1 MGEKNNI
8 NKKDKRKRNY
18 GYIQRFYCNECNS
31 MFQMNVDDLEKK
43 IQEYEKNQTEENFE
57 NEIKNKYL
65 KFYNIESNSELS
77 TFYTT
82 QNF

>member
-1 MGEKNNI
+1 
-8 NKKDKRKRNY
+8 
-18 GYIQRFYCNECNS
+18 